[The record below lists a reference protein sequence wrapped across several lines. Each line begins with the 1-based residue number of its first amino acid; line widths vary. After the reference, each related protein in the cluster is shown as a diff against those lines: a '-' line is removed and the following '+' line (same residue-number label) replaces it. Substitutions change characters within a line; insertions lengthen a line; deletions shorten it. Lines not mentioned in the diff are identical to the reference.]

1 MRWIF
6 LVLVIGVTAG
16 GWAFGFV
23 QMQRAD
29 DTEIKLATAQTD
41 LLQLEKLQAAQEMYD
56 SYQEMYGNYQD
67 AIANLEE
74 VGEQLHA
81 RSVEL
86 TSLNTSVAGAKV
98 ELENLRYRTTE
109 YRELLDEIP
118 EKYVTTAGAK
128 LRTGSSTNTAELG
141 VVRPGVPLSVF
152 RRTANQTWY
161 KVSLTGFMYHE
172 LLRPAP

>member
-29 DTEIKLATAQTD
+29 DIETQLATAQTD
-41 LLQLEKLQAAQEMYD
+41 LLQLEKLQAAQEMY
-56 SYQEMYGNYQD
+56 GNYQD

-74 VGEQLHA
+74 VTKQLHA
-81 RSVEL
+81 RRVEL
-86 TSLNTSVAGAKV
+86 ASLNTSVAGAKV
-98 ELENLRYRTTE
+98 ELEDLRYRTKE
-109 YRELLDEIP
+109 YRGLLDEIP

-128 LRTGSSTNTAELG
+128 LRAGSSTETAELG

-152 RRTANQTWY
+152 RRNANQTWY
-161 KVSLTGFMYHE
+161 KVSVTGFMYHD
-172 LLRPAP
+172 LLKPAP

>member
-16 GWAFGFV
+16 GWAFGLV

-29 DTEIKLATAQTD
+29 DIESKLATAQTD
-41 LLQLEKLQAAQEMYD
+41 LLQLEKLQAAQEMY
-56 SYQEMYGNYQD
+56 GNYQD

-74 VGEQLHA
+74 VTKQLHA
-81 RSVEL
+81 RRVEL
-86 TSLNTSVAGAKV
+86 ASLNTSVAGEKV
-98 ELENLRYRTTE
+98 ELEDLRYRTKE
-109 YRELLDEIP
+109 YRGLLDEIP

-128 LRTGSSTNTAELG
+128 LRAGSSTETAELG

-152 RRTANQTWY
+152 RRNANQTWY
-161 KVSLTGFMYHE
+161 KVSVTGFMYHE
-172 LLRPAP
+172 LLKPAP

>member
-29 DTEIKLATAQTD
+29 DTESKLARAQTD
-41 LLQLEKLQAAQEMYD
+41 LLQLEKLQAAQEMY
-56 SYQEMYGNYQD
+56 GNYQD
-67 AIANLEE
+67 AIANVEE
-74 VGEQLHA
+74 VTKQLHA
-81 RSVEL
+81 RRVEL
-86 TSLNTSVAGAKV
+86 ASLNTSAAGAKV
-98 ELENLRYRTTE
+98 ELEDLRYRTQE

-128 LRTGSSTNTAELG
+128 LRAGSSTETAELG

-152 RRTANQTWY
+152 RRNANQTWY

-172 LLRPAP
+172 LLKPAP

>member
-6 LVLVIGVTAG
+6 LVLAIGVTAG
-16 GWAFGFV
+16 GWAFGFI

-29 DTEIKLATAQTD
+29 DTDGKLATAQTD
-41 LLQLEKLQAAQEMYD
+41 LLRLEKLQAT
-56 SYQEMYGNYQD
+56 QEMYGNYQD

-74 VGEQLHA
+74 VTKQLHA
-81 RSVEL
+81 RRVEL
-86 TSLNTSVAGAKV
+86 ASLNTSAAGAKV
-98 ELENLRYRTTE
+98 ELEDLRFTTKE

-118 EKYVTTAGAK
+118 EKYVTTAGSK
-128 LRTGSSTNTAELG
+128 LRAGSGTGTAELA

-152 RRTANQTWY
+152 RKSTNQTWY

-172 LLRPAP
+172 LLKPAP

>member
-6 LVLVIGVTAG
+6 LVFVIGVTAG

-29 DTEIKLATAQTD
+29 DIESKLATAQTD
-41 LLQLEKLQAAQEMYD
+41 LLQLEKLQAAQEMY
-56 SYQEMYGNYQD
+56 GNYQD

-74 VGEQLHA
+74 VTKQLHA
-81 RSVEL
+81 RRVEL
-86 TSLNTSVAGAKV
+86 ASLNTSVADEKV
-98 ELENLRYRTTE
+98 ELEDLRYRTKE
-109 YRELLDEIP
+109 YRGLLDEIP

-128 LRTGSSTNTAELG
+128 LRAGSSTETAELG

-152 RRTANQTWY
+152 RRNANQIWY

-172 LLRPAP
+172 LLKPAP

>member
-6 LVLVIGVTAG
+6 LVLAIGVKAG
-16 GWAFGFV
+16 GWAFGFI

-29 DTEIKLATAQTD
+29 DIENKLATAQTD
-41 LLQLEKLQAAQEMYD
+41 LLQLEKLRAA
-56 SYQEMYGNYQD
+56 QEMYGNYQD

-74 VGEQLHA
+74 VTKQLHA
-81 RSVEL
+81 RRVEL
-86 TSLNTSVAGAKV
+86 VSLNTSVAGAKV
-98 ELENLRYRTTE
+98 ELEDLRFRTKE
-109 YRELLDEIP
+109 YQELLDEIP

-128 LRTGSSTNTAELG
+128 LRAGSSTETAELG

-152 RRTANQTWY
+152 RKNANQTWY

-172 LLRPAP
+172 LLKPAP